1 MNEPIINPW
10 IFYIAQVCGD
20 IKDILAV
27 SMCASMAAL
36 IFLVTKCCFDEKQE
50 PVRKMLVPAFII
62 MALSCFG
69 FIFTPSKE
77 TAIQMTA
84 AYYVTPANIDA
95 AQGNA
100 VSFVEELAKA
110 IAKGIAEGK
119 DGNGGCSN
127 DEVPHG

>member
-27 SMCASMAAL
+27 SMCASMAAM
-36 IFLVTKCCFDEKQE
+36 IFLAASYCFDEKKE
-50 PVRKMLVPAFII
+50 SVRKMLMPAFII
-62 MALSCFG
+62 MALSIFG

-95 AQGNA
+95 AQGKA
-100 VSFVEELAKA
+100 VDFAEEIAKA
-110 IAKGIAEGK
+110 IAKGIEN
-119 DGNGGCSN
+119 GN
-127 DEVPHG
+127 D